1 MISHEFPG
9 QRNVILAHVH
19 RRAFTLAHG
28 VCMQRGA
35 ANEDSCTVFDR
46 TVFTPCRR
54 THPAVDTLWGREE
67 PAEHGL
73 SGVTCS
79 HLIRL
84 DTNTQSFLHK
94 GVLVVTLKQ
103 DNENLF
109 YSPVSARPLFQQR
122 LYGQDAL

>member
-35 ANEDSCTVFDR
+35 ANEDSCTACDR

-73 SGVTCS
+73 SGVACS

-84 DTNTQSFLHK
+84 DTNTQSFLNK
-94 GVLVVTLKQ
+94 GVLVVTFKQ

-109 YSPVSARPLFQQR
+109 YSPVTARPLFQQQ

>member
-1 MISHEFPG
+1 MISHVRPG
-9 QRNVILAHVH
+9 QRNVILAYMQ
-19 RRAFTLAHG
+19 RLAFILAHA
-28 VCMQRGA
+28 VRLQRGA
-35 ANEDSCTVFDR
+35 ASKDSCTAFDR

-84 DTNTQSFLHK
+84 DTNTQSFLNK
-94 GVLVVTLKQ
+94 GVLVVTFKQ

>member
-1 MISHEFPG
+1 MISHVRPG
-9 QRNVILAHVH
+9 QRNVILAHMQH
-19 RRAFTLAHG
+19 RAFTLALG
-28 VCMQRGA
+28 VCMQCGA
-35 ANEDSCTVFDR
+35 TNEDSCTAFDR
-46 TVFTPCRR
+46 TVFTPCRW

-67 PAEHGL
+67 PAAHGL
-73 SGVTCS
+73 SGVACS

-109 YSPVSARPLFQQR
+109 YSPVTTRPLFQQR